1 MPIYEYCCEDCHQI
15 FEEWQK
21 DFQDRDKICPV
32 CGGTSQRVMSSTSFV
47 LKGGGWYAS
56 GYSKDTV
63 AFPNGG
69 CTRKTDITVS
79 GTSIYYFL
87 TEVVDMLN
95 INDTVH

>member
-32 CGGTSQRVMSSTSFV
+32 CGGTAQRVMSNTSFV

-56 GYSKDTV
+56 GYCKASGGNGSKETSTPSSSDT
-63 AFPNGG
+63 A
-69 CTRKTDITVS
+69 TTAS
-79 GTSIYYFL
+79 
-87 TEVVDMLN
+87 
-95 INDTVH
+95 